1 MLSFR
6 TGEERTMETAECR
19 RTLVSGDWEKNTS
32 LDEATCVKCK
42 PMQSYVLLAAP
53 CRVPPLYVQKQSTRQ
68 TGRSMTTTRGL
79 RTASP
84 AGPLQ
89 VLLILWPKCSC
100 VKRKPCMLG
109 PMSSSGSISVHDGSY
124 EKLLSCLMG
133 LDQYQLEEFKLGL
146 QAPQLLLE
154 NSRPIPWASLKAA
167 GPADLLCLLS
177 EYLTARQIWDVT
189 LHIFENMQL
198 TSLCKEMRAKTNEFT
213 QAQEPHNA
221 DQERPGTPGEEAA
234 HRRRYRERMKAKILA
249 MWDSVSWPEDH
260 IYLCNVTAKEHEELR
275 RLLGPNRAGAQPR
288 TIVLEGGAGVGKSTL
303 AMKAVLHWAEGVLFQ
318 DRFSY
323 VFFISCHKVKEM
335 ADTTLAGLLSQDW
348 PDSQAPTEEFMGHPE
363 RLLFVIDGF
372 EEMVLSPDLDNSPPC
387 SDWYRQLPV
396 ARILLHLLKKELAP
410 TATLL
415 VTARDYGNG
424 RLKGLL
430 LNPWFVL
437 LSGFT
442 EGDREEYFTRFFGD
456 YDQATKILR
465 KIRKMESLF
474 RSCSAPLVCWAVCS
488 CLKRRMVRSPYSRP
502 GAEAATSLY
511 TRFFSGL
518 SSAAAASASG
528 QSRPG
533 QWRALCSLAA
543 QGMWLSHFTFPKE
556 DVERWH
562 LEAPLVESLLR
573 RNILR
578 KVGDCEDC
586 VAFTHHSFQ
595 EFLGA
600 VFYVL
605 RGARG
610 SLGGGSTR
618 HQEMRALL
626 SDAFLNTNVYW
637 NQMVLFLFGLVRRDL
652 ARELEDA
659 LRCEVSRRVRDELL
673 DWAEDLEGCS
683 AVSVRFEFLLLF
695 QCLHETQDEDFVRQI
710 LSRLLEAD
718 LDIRGSLQLRVS
730 SFCLKHCQKLS
741 KLRLSVSSPIPQTE
755 LTFDLETP
763 GAKVVDL
770 RTRQWQDI
778 CSVLRNGNMR
788 ELDLSDSKLNA
799 SSMKRLCYE
808 LRNPRCRLQKLTC
821 RSVSPVR
828 VLKEL
833 VLVLHG
839 NHRLTHLDLSCN
851 NLGITV
857 SAMIFRTL
865 RHSACNLQY
874 LWSDCL
880 TRGLLGRLESCGLT
894 AWACHQLFAELG
906 ENSSLRFLSLGD
918 NNLSNTEVKRL
929 QGPFGTSR
937 CPLKELSLEKCN
949 LSVASCRD
957 LALLLTSA
965 QGVTRL
971 CLGLNP
977 LQDDGVEPLCG
988 SLAHPDCVLER
999 LVLSC
1004 CRLGAPSC
1012 GHLSDALLRSRTL
1025 THLSLRRNELGDAG
1039 VARLCAALRR
1049 PRCRLRS
1056 LDLSACSLTAEGC
1069 QELADALKRNPNVK
1083 TLDIGENDVQD
1094 DGVKRLCEVLK
1105 CSNCTLSTLGLERC
1119 NLTRGCCQHLSSAL
1133 GSSKSLVN
1141 LDLSGNDLGPEGVS
1155 TLWKSLE
1162 KPTCTLRKLRLE
1174 EDLYS
1179 IVKAE
1184 LEKLQEKGSSLRIKC
1199 RRWIVRE
1206 DRCCLGLQD

>member
-1 MLSFR
+1 
-6 TGEERTMETAECR
+6 
-19 RTLVSGDWEKNTS
+19 
-32 LDEATCVKCK
+32 
-42 PMQSYVLLAAP
+42 
-53 CRVPPLYVQKQSTRQ
+53 
-68 TGRSMTTTRGL
+68 
-79 RTASP
+79 
-84 AGPLQ
+84 
-89 VLLILWPKCSC
+89 
-100 VKRKPCMLG
+100 MLG

-124 EKLLSCLMG
+124 DKLLSCLMG

-177 EYLTARQIWDVT
+177 EYLPARQVWDVT

-198 TSLCKEMRAKTNEFT
+198 TSLCEEMRAKTNEFT
-213 QAQEPHNA
+213 RAQEPHDA
-221 DQERPGTPGEEAA
+221 DQEGPGTPGEEAA
-234 HRRRYRERMKAKILA
+234 HRRRYRERMKAKVLA

-288 TIVLEGGAGVGKSTL
+288 TIVLEGEAGAGKSTL

-323 VFFISCHKVKEM
+323 VFFISCHKVNEM

-348 PDSQAPTEEFMGHPE
+348 PDSQVPIEEFMGHPE

-372 EEMVLSPDLDNSPPC
+372 EEIVLSPDLDNSPPC
-387 SDWYRQLPV
+387 SDWYRRLPV

-415 VTARDYGNG
+415 VTARDYSNG

-456 YDQATKILR
+456 YDQATKILL

-488 CLKRRMVRSPYSRP
+488 CLKWRMARSPSVRP
-502 GAEAATSLY
+502 GAETATSLY
-511 TRFFSGL
+511 ARFFSGL
-518 SSAAAASASG
+518 SSVAAASVSG
-528 QSRPG
+528 QSWPG

-543 QGMWLSHFTFPKE
+543 EGMWFSHFTFAKE

-595 EFLGA
+595 VFLGA

-605 RGARG
+605 QGARG

-626 SDAFLNTNVYW
+626 SDALLNTNVYW
-637 NQMVLFLFGLVRRDL
+637 NPMVLFLFGLVRRDL

-659 LRCEVSRRVRDELL
+659 LGCEVSRGVRDELL
-673 DWAEDLEGCS
+673 DWAEDLERCS

-718 LDIRGSLQLRVS
+718 LDVRGSLQLLVS

-755 LTFDLETP
+755 RILEILE
-763 GAKVVDL
+763 AKVVDL

-778 CSVLRNGNMR
+778 CSVLCNGNMR

-799 SSMKRLCYE
+799 PSMKKLCYE
-808 LRNPRCRLQKLTC
+808 LRNPRCKLQKLTC

-874 LWSDCL
+874 LW
-880 TRGLLGRLESCGLT
+880 
-894 AWACHQLFAELG
+894 
-906 ENSSLRFLSLGD
+906 
-918 NNLSNTEVKRL
+918 
-929 QGPFGTSR
+929 
-937 CPLKELSLEKCN
+937 LEKCN
-949 LSVASCRD
+949 LSVASCQD

-977 LQDDGVEPLCG
+977 LQDDGVEPLCA

-1025 THLSLRRNELGDAG
+1025 THLSLGRNELRDAG

-1069 QELADALKRNPNVK
+1069 QELADALKCNPNVK

-1105 CSNCTLSTLGLERC
+1105 CSNCALSTLGLEKC
-1119 NLTRGCCQHLSSAL
+1119 NLTPGCCQHLSSVL
-1133 GSSKSLVN
+1133 RSSKSLVN
-1141 LDLSGNDLGPEGVS
+1141 LNLLGNDLGPEGVS

-1162 KPTCTLRKLRLE
+1162 NPACTLRKLGLE

-1199 RRWIVRE
+1199 TRWVVRE

>member
-1 MLSFR
+1 
-6 TGEERTMETAECR
+6 
-19 RTLVSGDWEKNTS
+19 
-32 LDEATCVKCK
+32 
-42 PMQSYVLLAAP
+42 
-53 CRVPPLYVQKQSTRQ
+53 
-68 TGRSMTTTRGL
+68 
-79 RTASP
+79 
-84 AGPLQ
+84 
-89 VLLILWPKCSC
+89 
-100 VKRKPCMLG
+100 
-109 PMSSSGSISVHDGSY
+109 
-124 EKLLSCLMG
+124 
-133 LDQYQLEEFKLGL
+133 
-146 QAPQLLLE
+146 
-154 NSRPIPWASLKAA
+154 
-167 GPADLLCLLS
+167 
-177 EYLTARQIWDVT
+177 
-189 LHIFENMQL
+189 
-198 TSLCKEMRAKTNEFT
+198 
-213 QAQEPHNA
+213 
-221 DQERPGTPGEEAA
+221 
-234 HRRRYRERMKAKILA
+234 MKAKILA

-415 VTARDYGNG
+415 VTARDY
-424 RLKGLL
+424 
-430 LNPWFVL
+430 
-437 LSGFT
+437 GFT

-874 LWSDCL
+874 LW
-880 TRGLLGRLESCGLT
+880 LESCGLT

-999 LVLSC
+999 LV
-1004 CRLGAPSC
+1004 
-1012 GHLSDALLRSRTL
+1012 
-1025 THLSLRRNELGDAG
+1025 
-1039 VARLCAALRR
+1039 
-1049 PRCRLRS
+1049 
-1056 LDLSACSLTAEGC
+1056 LSACSLTAEGC

-1184 LEKLQEKGSSLRIKC
+1184 LEKLQEKGSSLRIKF
-1199 RRWIVRE
+1199 
-1206 DRCCLGLQD
+1206 RCCGPQYFIRTSFSFVDLYFCGKETQSGGTVSGLFGRGNGRPADR

>member
-1 MLSFR
+1 
-6 TGEERTMETAECR
+6 
-19 RTLVSGDWEKNTS
+19 
-32 LDEATCVKCK
+32 
-42 PMQSYVLLAAP
+42 
-53 CRVPPLYVQKQSTRQ
+53 
-68 TGRSMTTTRGL
+68 
-79 RTASP
+79 
-84 AGPLQ
+84 
-89 VLLILWPKCSC
+89 
-100 VKRKPCMLG
+100 MLG

-198 TSLCKEMRAKTNEFT
+198 TSLCEEMRAKTNEFT
-213 QAQEPHNA
+213 RAQEPHDA

-465 KIRKMESLF
+465 KMRKMESLF

-488 CLKRRMVRSPYSRP
+488 CLKRRVVRSPYSRP
-502 GAEAATSLY
+502 GAETATSLY

-518 SSAAAASASG
+518 SSAAPASASG
-528 QSRPG
+528 RSRPG

-543 QGMWLSHFTFPKE
+543 QGMWLSHFAFPKE

-695 QCLHETQDEDFVRQI
+695 QCLHETQDEDFVQQI

-763 GAKVVDL
+763 G
-770 RTRQWQDI
+770 
-778 CSVLRNGNMR
+778 
-788 ELDLSDSKLNA
+788 
-799 SSMKRLCYE
+799 
-808 LRNPRCRLQKLTC
+808 
-821 RSVSPVR
+821 
-828 VLKEL
+828 
-833 VLVLHG
+833 
-839 NHRLTHLDLSCN
+839 
-851 NLGITV
+851 
-857 SAMIFRTL
+857 
-865 RHSACNLQY
+865 
-874 LWSDCL
+874 
-880 TRGLLGRLESCGLT
+880 
-894 AWACHQLFAELG
+894 
-906 ENSSLRFLSLGD
+906 
-918 NNLSNTEVKRL
+918 
-929 QGPFGTSR
+929 
-937 CPLKELSLEKCN
+937 
-949 LSVASCRD
+949 
-957 LALLLTSA
+957 
-965 QGVTRL
+965 
-971 CLGLNP
+971 
-977 LQDDGVEPLCG
+977 
-988 SLAHPDCVLER
+988 
-999 LVLSC
+999 
-1004 CRLGAPSC
+1004 
-1012 GHLSDALLRSRTL
+1012 
-1025 THLSLRRNELGDAG
+1025 
-1039 VARLCAALRR
+1039 
-1049 PRCRLRS
+1049 
-1056 LDLSACSLTAEGC
+1056 
-1069 QELADALKRNPNVK
+1069 
-1083 TLDIGENDVQD
+1083 
-1094 DGVKRLCEVLK
+1094 
-1105 CSNCTLSTLGLERC
+1105 
-1119 NLTRGCCQHLSSAL
+1119 
-1133 GSSKSLVN
+1133 
-1141 LDLSGNDLGPEGVS
+1141 
-1155 TLWKSLE
+1155 
-1162 KPTCTLRKLRLE
+1162 
-1174 EDLYS
+1174 
-1179 IVKAE
+1179 
-1184 LEKLQEKGSSLRIKC
+1184 
-1199 RRWIVRE
+1199 
-1206 DRCCLGLQD
+1206 

>member
-808 LRNPRCRLQKLTC
+808 LRNPRCRLQKLT
-821 RSVSPVR
+821 
-828 VLKEL
+828 
-833 VLVLHG
+833 
-839 NHRLTHLDLSCN
+839 LTHLDLSCN

-874 LWSDCL
+874 LW
-880 TRGLLGRLESCGLT
+880 LESCGLT